1 MTGIMSIGR
10 SRARLY
16 TTERPRTTFADVAG
30 YQGVKIEIS
39 EVVDFLKSPHRF
51 RDIGA
56 KIPKGILLVGPPG
69 TGKTLLARAV
79 AGEAG
84 VPFLSVSGSDFMEM
98 FVGVGAS
105 RVRDLF
111 QTARKQAP
119 AIIFVDEID
128 SIGRKRGAG
137 LGGGHD
143 EREQTLNQMLSE
155 MDGFDPAEGV
165 VIMAATNRPDI
176 LDPALLRPGR
186 FDRQIVVPLPD
197 LEERLPILKVHCKDK
212 RVSANVDLELVA
224 RGTPGMS
231 GADLANLVNE
241 AALHA
246 VRRGSH
252 QVEMVDFEAAR
263 DRVLMGQRRESL
275 VLSEAEKERVAFH
288 EGGHAVLAYVLE
300 HADPVHKVTILPTGL
315 ALGVTQQL
323 PLEERHIYPREV
335 IEDSL
340 AVRMGG
346 RAAELLVYGDL
357 STGASNDLV
366 GNTELARKMVRE
378 WGMSEELGPMAWGS
392 QGMVFLGEDLLHS
405 RDYSEDTARVVDAE
419 IARILR
425 HQEERAIELLSRHRA
440 GLDAVA
446 RSLLERET
454 LDGSEVGSLVD
465 SAYGRPVH
473 PSGELTAHFTGT
485 NGAGN
490 GSAEDAAS
498 GNGAEAVP
506 SAAGNGAES
515 ASSRGRQRSR
525 VGQGERS
532 GVGAVRLPPLLVF
545 RLTRR
550 PTGASPASAPSTT
563 SQVIGAR
570 TPAGDQGPG
579 NVGATT
585 TPGPATGSPS
595 SSMATGSLLRTLNGP
610 TPKGSPEAGAM
621 TSGVRGLT
629 FCAFSP
635 AMDRPLGE
643 VNTTVAGRPP
653 RSTTAT
659 AEAPVPGVT
668 TAGTSQCSLAPITP
682 TTSPHSGTGAA
693 GPGGAVTW
701 RTTTMPVLL
710 VKVRAYGV
718 PLGMRVWSSATS
730 VDNVCGGMRRES
742 GSATSPPDR
751 PMATDTTAVLV
762 EGLSSRNATT
772 VPVASTFCANVHCG
786 AGTGVPAVIDS
797 PPLPAAPTDS
807 SSLATT
813 DPDSADTSVAM
824 AASSGAWSP
833 TFSVMSAPGGT
844 SMP

>member
-1 MTGIMSIGR
+1 MSPLSDRRPGRPAPGVPGGGPASGGGPSSPQPGGDQSWRWVFALLILAVIAVVIIPPLLSKPAVDQIGYQKFLKTELPQHLVQTANVDNITGVITGKLKNGVDYSVNGPNPTLESEITTLQTDVPQGSLKLSTPTQSAWSQWLPTILIIALMIGVFVWFSRRAQGQMSGIMSIGR

-16 TTERPRTTFADVAG
+16 TTERPRTTFVDVAG
-30 YQGVKIEIS
+30 YHGVKVEIS

-143 EREQTLNQMLSE
+143 EREQTLNQMLNE

-197 LEERLPILKVHCKDK
+197 LEERLPILQVHCKDK
-212 RVSANVDLELVA
+212 RMGPDVDLQVVA

-246 VRRGSH
+246 VRRGSQ
-252 QVEMVDFEAAR
+252 QVEMRDFDAAR
-263 DRVLMGQRRESL
+263 DRVLMGQARESL

-288 EGGHAVLAYVLE
+288 EGGHAVLAYVLT
-300 HADPVHKVTILPTGL
+300 HADPVHKVTILPTGM

-323 PLEERHIYPREV
+323 PIEERHIYPREV

-366 GNTELARKMVRE
+366 GNTEMARKMVRE

-405 RDYSEDTARVVDAE
+405 RDYSEDTARVVDSE
-419 IARILR
+419 VSRILR
-425 HQEERAIELLSRHRA
+425 IQEERAIELLSRHRG

-446 RSLLERET
+446 RGLLERET
-454 LDGSEVGSLVD
+454 LDGAEVAKLVD
-465 SAYGRPVH
+465 TAYGRPVH
-473 PSGELTAHFTGT
+473 
-485 NGAGN
+485 
-490 GSAEDAAS
+490 
-498 GNGAEAVP
+498 
-506 SAAGNGAES
+506 
-515 ASSRGRQRSR
+515 
-525 VGQGERS
+525 
-532 GVGAVRLPPLLVF
+532 
-545 RLTRR
+545 
-550 PTGASPASAPSTT
+550 
-563 SQVIGAR
+563 
-570 TPAGDQGPG
+570 
-579 NVGATT
+579 
-585 TPGPATGSPS
+585 
-595 SSMATGSLLRTLNGP
+595 
-610 TPKGSPEAGAM
+610 
-621 TSGVRGLT
+621 
-629 FCAFSP
+629 
-635 AMDRPLGE
+635 
-643 VNTTVAGRPP
+643 
-653 RSTTAT
+653 
-659 AEAPVPGVT
+659 
-668 TAGTSQCSLAPITP
+668 
-682 TTSPHSGTGAA
+682 
-693 GPGGAVTW
+693 
-701 RTTTMPVLL
+701 
-710 VKVRAYGV
+710 
-718 PLGMRVWSSATS
+718 
-730 VDNVCGGMRRES
+730 
-742 GSATSPPDR
+742 
-751 PMATDTTAVLV
+751 
-762 EGLSSRNATT
+762 
-772 VPVASTFCANVHCG
+772 
-786 AGTGVPAVIDS
+786 
-797 PPLPAAPTDS
+797 
-807 SSLATT
+807 
-813 DPDSADTSVAM
+813 DTSVAAVPHFAPNDRS
-824 AASSGAWSP
+824 AANGAADDGSPMPNGPNGNVGETETKGPSGIVADTDPNGPNGNVGETETTGP
-833 TFSVMSAPGGT
+833 TSRKNPS
-844 SMP
+844 